1 MKTNFFIK
9 IILQKRLSYI
19 CSVTKKQKNVV
30 PRNEQSHFHPPFAR
44 IIEQS
49 YLDRETKGE
58 RERKIKKKEE
68 NSYDHGRKPSNSA

>member
-30 PRNEQSHFHPPFAR
+30 PRNEQSSISILPSLVSSNNR
-44 IIEQS
+44 TSIEKQK
-49 YLDRETKGE
+49 RKE
-58 RERKIKKKEE
+58 REK
-68 NSYDHGRKPSNSA
+68 

>member
-30 PRNEQSHFHPPFAR
+30 PRNEQSSISILPSLVSSNNR
-44 IIEQS
+44 TSIEKQ
-49 YLDRETKGE
+49 KGKE
-58 RERKIKKKEE
+58 REK
-68 NSYDHGRKPSNSA
+68 